1 MKIFDFRNPRHLEIL
16 REELYRAK
24 TIMLREYN
32 ESSEW
37 NQMPTE
43 YREWLL
49 TSADDDMGP
58 DFADEYAETDW
69 MKIPDSVTNRIDI
82 SNYMLPEK
90 YSRFS
95 LAQIV
100 DKNKQKLGHI
110 SVSDAN
116 HDVHAVIDF
125 LKTGNPSR
133 YYAYRVLAALFNN
146 GVMINLQDLKDNP
159 ESRTLGKSSDKDDNT
174 INPYD
179 MPGGRSSR
187 GYMGAKW
194 TGD

>member
-37 NQMPTE
+37 NQMPPE

-49 TSADDDMGP
+49 LSADDDMGP
-58 DFADEYAETDW
+58 DFADEYVETDW

-82 SNYMLPEK
+82 GNYMLPEK
-90 YSRFS
+90 YNRFS
-95 LAQIV
+95 LAHIV
-100 DKNKQKLGHI
+100 DSHKQKLGNI
-110 SVSDAN
+110 SVSDARHN
-116 HDVHAVIDF
+116 VRDVLKF
-125 LKTGNPSR
+125 LYTGNPSR

-146 GVMINLQDLKDNP
+146 GIMVNLQNLKDNSAP
-159 ESRTLGKSSDKDDNT
+159 TTLGKSSDITGN
-174 INPYD
+174 INPYE